1 MPADFFRQFGI
12 LTEQEIKEAQSLFS
26 FRELRRNDYFARE
39 GEPCREIAYV
49 QSGLFRSY
57 YPDAKGSD
65 TTFCFRFQ
73 GEMIASYSSFI
84 TGLPGNETIQALTPA
99 RLQVISR
106 EAINRLADKSV
117 NWVRVLKVIAET
129 EYVELEKRVLQL
141 QKNNASQRY
150 QELIQTQPAYINDIP
165 LQYLASYLGITQRHL
180 SRIRRE
186 RI

>member
-1 MPADFFRQFGI
+1 MPATYFRQFGI
-12 LTEQEIKEAQSLFS
+12 LTEQEIEEVQSLCLPK
-26 FRELRRNDYFARE
+26 ELCRNEYFVRA

-49 QSGLFRSY
+49 QSGLFRSF
-57 YPDAKGSD
+57 YPDETGAD

-84 TGLPGNETIQALTPA
+84 TGLPGNEAIQALTPA

-106 EAINRLADKSV
+106 EAIYRLADKSMS
-117 NWVRVLKVIAET
+117 WVRVLKTIAEY
-129 EYVELEKRVLQL
+129 EYVELEKRVVQL

-150 QELIQTQPAYINDIP
+150 QELMQTQPTYIKDIP
-165 LQYLASYLGITQRHL
+165 LQYLASYLGISQRHL
-180 SRIRRE
+180 SRIRKE